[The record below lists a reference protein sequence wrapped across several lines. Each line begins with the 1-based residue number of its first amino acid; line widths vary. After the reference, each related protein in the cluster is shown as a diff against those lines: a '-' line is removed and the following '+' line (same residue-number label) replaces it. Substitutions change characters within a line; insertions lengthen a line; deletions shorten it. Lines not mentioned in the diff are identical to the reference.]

1 MDRLAKQKVNKV
13 TRDSIETLDLMDVI
27 DLYRTF
33 HPNAAKYTS
42 LSSAHRTFS
51 RIEHMLM
58 HKTSL
63 NKAKTIE
70 IISGIFF

>member
-33 HPNAAKYTS
+33 HPNAVEDIFF
-42 LSSAHRTFS
+42 SSTHRTFS
-51 RIEHMLM
+51 RRQHMLGY
-58 HKTSL
+58 KISL
-63 NKAKTIE
+63 NYLRRQK
-70 IISGIFF
+70 S